1 MNSKIIEKIEEMLPD
16 VTDFIIAESNRLLTS
31 GLLDLDSYDPEEYV
45 LSKILL
51 VVALR
56 NCADQYMPVS
66 KEYQKAIKH
75 LSHF

>member
-1 MNSKIIEKIEEMLPD
+1 MNSKIIEKVEEMLPD
-16 VTDFIIAESNRLLTS
+16 VTDFIIAESNRLLKS

-45 LSKILL
+45 LPKILL
-51 VVALR
+51 VVALK
-56 NCADQYMPVS
+56 NCADQYMPIS